1 MERLTDAQEAELK
14 SLAEIAEDEI
24 DFSDIPDLPDEL
36 LDPSKAKRG
45 LLYQPVKQEVTV
57 VLDEYVIDWFKKTVP
72 EEKARSEKIN
82 SLLMDYIRE
91 QKFPARK

>member
-1 MERLTDAQEAELK
+1 MARLTDAQEAELK
-14 SLAEIAEDEI
+14 SLAEVAEDGI

-45 LLYQPVKQEVTV
+45 LLYRPVKQEVTI
-57 VLDEYVIDWFKKTVP
+57 VLDEYVIDWFKETVP